1 MDPVLFSIGGFEVRY
16 YGLMYALAL
25 LVGIEL
31 GKIHGKK
38 KGLAPELVENYALV
52 AMVSGLIGGRLYYV
66 LFNLPYYLANPIE
79 IPAVWHGGM
88 AIHGGIL
95 GGIIGT
101 FIFGARHKISPW
113 KLGDIAAA
121 PFILGQ
127 ALGRIGN
134 FTNGEVHGVPT
145 FTPWNV
151 IFTLKPKF
159 YQWFEGYHALSAQ
172 AKMKYEELVP
182 WGLVFPDSSPAGTE
196 FPNLPLHPAMLYEL
210 ILNFMAF
217 LFLWF
222 YMRKKDFAEGVTWW
236 TYVILYS
243 LIRTFVSFFR
253 SEDLMFF
260 GFRAPHV
267 ISLVLIVVS
276 LVMIKILSSRK
287 KKSPQAS

>member
-1 MDPVLFSIGGFEVRY
+1 MDPVLFSIGGFEIRY

-25 LVGIEL
+25 LIGIEL
-31 GKIHGKK
+31 GKFHGRK
-38 KGLAPELVENYALV
+38 KGIDAALIENYALV
-52 AMVSGLIGGRLYYV
+52 AMVSGLLGGRLYYV
-66 LFNLPYYLANPIE
+66 MFNLPYYLSNPAE

-95 GGIIGT
+95 GGIVGT
-101 FIFGARHKISPW
+101 FIFAKRHKISPW
-113 KLGDIAAA
+113 ILGDIAAA

-134 FTNGEVHGVPT
+134 FMNGEVNGVPT

-159 YQWFEGYHALSAQ
+159 YQWYSYYEGLSISD
-172 AKMKYEELVP
+172 KMKFPDLVP
-182 WGLVFPDSSPAGTE
+182 WGIVFPTSSPAGSE
-196 FPNLPLHPAMLYEL
+196 FPNLALHPAMLYEL
-210 ILNFMAF
+210 VLNFLAF

-222 YMRKKDFAEGVTWW
+222 YMRKKNYADGVSWW

-260 GFRAPHV
+260 GYRAPHV

-276 LVMIKILSSRK
+276 IVMINILSKRRSK
-287 KKSPQAS
+287 EA

>member
-31 GKIHGKK
+31 GKIHGKQ
-38 KGLAPELVENYALV
+38 KGLKPAFIENYAMV

-66 LFNLPYYLANPIE
+66 MFNLPYYLSNPLE

-95 GGIIGT
+95 GGIVGT
-101 FIFGARHKISPW
+101 YLFSKRHKVSMW

-134 FTNGEVHGVPT
+134 LANGEVHGVPT
-145 FTPWNV
+145 YTPWRI

-159 YQWFEGYHALSAQ
+159 YSWYTEYQALGTE
-172 AKMKYEELVP
+172 AKMKFQDLVP
-182 WGLVFPDSSPAGTE
+182 WGLVFPDSSPAGAE
-196 FPNLPLHPAMLYEL
+196 FPNQALHPAMLYEL
-210 ILNFMAF
+210 GLNFTAF

-222 YMRKKDFAEGVTWW
+222 YMRRKEFAEGVAWW

-267 ISLVLIVVS
+267 ISLILIIVSVIMIAVLT
-276 LVMIKILSSRK
+276 KRK
-287 KKSPQAS
+287 QLKN

>member
-31 GKIHGKK
+31 AKIHGKK
-38 KGLAPELVENYALV
+38 KGLDTVLIENYAMV
-52 AMVSGLIGGRLYYV
+52 AMISGLLGGRLYYV
-66 LFNLPYYLANPIE
+66 MFNLPYYLSNLLE

-95 GGIIGT
+95 GGIVGT

-145 FTPWNV
+145 YTPWSV
-151 IFTLKPKF
+151 IFTLKPQF
-159 YQWFEGYHALSAQ
+159 YSWYGQYQALTTQ
-172 AKMKYEELVP
+172 AKMKYQELVP
-182 WGLVFPDSSPAGTE
+182 WGLVFPDASPAGTE
-196 FPNLPLHPAMLYEL
+196 FPNQALHPAMLYEL
-210 ILNFMAF
+210 GLNFTAF

-222 YMRKKDFAEGVTWW
+222 YMKRRDFAEGVTWW

-267 ISLVLIVVS
+267 ISIVLIAVS
-276 LVMIKILSSRK
+276 ILMIVILTKREK
-287 KKSPQAS
+287 LKEKN

>member
-38 KGLAPELVENYALV
+38 KGVDPSFIENYAMV

-66 LFNLPYYLANPIE
+66 LFNLSYYLSNPLE

-95 GGIIGT
+95 GGIVGT
-101 FIFGARHKISPW
+101 YLFSKRHKVSMW

-134 FTNGEVHGVPT
+134 FANGEVHGVPT
-145 FTPWNV
+145 YTPWRV
-151 IFTLKPKF
+151 IFTLKPQF
-159 YQWFEGYHALSAQ
+159 YSWYSQYQAMSTE
-172 AKMKYEELVP
+172 AKMKFQELVP
-182 WGLVFPDSSPAGTE
+182 WGLVFPNSSPAGSE
-196 FPNLPLHPAMLYEL
+196 FSNQPLHPAMLYEL
-210 ILNFMAF
+210 GLNFVAF

-222 YMRKKDFAEGVTWW
+222 YMRKKNYAEGVTWW
-236 TYVILYS
+236 VYVILYS

-267 ISLVLIVVS
+267 ISLILIGVS
-276 LVMIKILSSRK
+276 IAMIGILTKREK
-287 KKSPQAS
+287 LKETN